1 MPNLTD
7 VLNDIN
13 EDKPTVEELAK
24 GVCIPLAGGTLPTLA
39 FINFTVSDTE
49 QSGYTWTAPNGTWE
63 AKATHGGTGYTFGFG
78 PIGSPVNKLR
88 IWETALGLVLT
99 NSALTW
105 DGERVLV
112 SNPIASADAVTNI
125 MSLTQTEY
133 DAIGTPDDSTLYVI
147 NGA

>member
-7 VLNDIN
+7 VLNDIL
-13 EDKPTVEELAK
+13 EDKPTVEEIAK
-24 GVCIPLAGGTLPTLA
+24 GVCIPLVGGTLPTNA
-39 FINFTVSDTE
+39 YVNFTVSDTE
-49 QSGYTWTAPNGTWE
+49 QSGFTWTAPLGTWTS
-63 AKATHGGTGYTFGFG
+63 KATHSTGYTLGFDG
-78 PIGSPVNKLR
+78 AGSATKLG
-88 IWETALGLVLT
+88 IWEDALGLILT